1 MITLIDIITNEFLIG
16 AIITIALAQG
26 IKAIT
31 NSIKGNKFSFK
42 HLVYG
47 VGGMPSSHSAAVSYL
62 ASSVFILEGLSN
74 LFVISLVFSI
84 IIIRDAVGVR
94 HIVGEQGKV
103 INKLEEKEFKK
114 QSSIV
119 HFSGKVGHTPVQA
132 FAGIILGIAVALVMH
147 LF

>member
-1 MITLIDIITNEFLIG
+1 MITLTDIITNRFLIG
-16 AIITIALAQG
+16 TVITIALAQG

-42 HLVYG
+42 HLIYG

-62 ASSVFILEGLSN
+62 ASSIFILEGLSN
-74 LFVISLVFSI
+74 LFVASLIFAI
-84 IIIRDAVGVR
+84 IVVRDAVGVR
-94 HIVGEQGKV
+94 HTVGEQGKV

-114 QSSIV
+114 ESNMV
-119 HFSGKVGHTPVQA
+119 HFSEKVGHTPMQA
-132 FAGIILGIAVALVMH
+132 AAGIILGIAVSLLMH